1 MSSIAIGTRSRVLA
15 DLVPGT
21 LVKDAALVLGGAAL
35 TGLAAQ
41 VVLPVPGSPVPFTGQ
56 TFAALVVG
64 AALGWRRGGVSM
76 LLYLVAGALGLP
88 WFNGGTSGLSGA
100 SAGYIVG
107 MVVGATL
114 VGALA
119 ARGGDRTVGRTLATM
134 AVGNVVIYAIGVSW
148 LIGSTGFGVGHALAV
163 GVLPFLIGDAVKIA
177 LAAGVLP
184 GAWHLAGR
192 SRRN

>member
-15 DLVPGT
+15 DLAGGS
-21 LVKDAALVLGGAAL
+21 LAKDAALVLGGAAL

-41 VVLPVPGSPVPFTGQ
+41 VVVPIPGSPVPITGQ

-76 LLYLVAGALGLP
+76 LVYLVAGALGLP
-88 WFNGGTSGLSGA
+88 WFNDGTSGMAGA

-107 MVVGATL
+107 MVVAATL

-119 ARGGDRTVGRTLATM
+119 TRGGDRTVGRTVATM
-134 AVGNVVIYAIGVSW
+134 AAGNVVIYAIGVSW
-148 LIGSTGFGVGHALAV
+148 LIGATGFGIGHALAV

-184 GAWHLAGR
+184 AAWRLAGR
-192 SRRN
+192 AQR